1 MRGLLVSAVLA
12 AWLLTAPPV
21 YAGLYN
27 TEEHLLNV
35 LTGRPS
41 DYTRALVTLQQIV
54 AVELTNN
61 PKSSRAG
68 VLQRVKNLEQELHDG
83 TLSLQDRVNLSAYYV
98 RLNDPEKAI
107 ALLEALPADRR
118 NWMALSN
125 LATAYQLAGNLD
137 RAEQYLVQALD
148 AWPIVSTD
156 ASGWRLNWLRVVE
169 GYQLRLIRSRQ
180 AEQRGGRGTAGGLD
194 AVFPRL
200 RFVGPSGE
208 YEAGLLAPD
217 QWANLPANYT
227 EIVKL
232 LVLWMPHDARL
243 RWLLAEIVN
252 ANDDPELALEMMNE
266 LVETRK
272 FGNTEFAAH
281 HRELRHA
288 KMIRDRL
295 KRLRPSFA
303 NEKAKASLAPL
314 GDLLGPAPAAVLDTA
329 GAVMAIEKI
338 IQEPLPKE
346 EQIFD
351 VAPTDPAA
359 NAPVQ
364 TGTWTPEWRQIGISF
379 VAGAIVA
386 ALLSL
391 QLREMRKR
399 KRDAQP
405 ASQE

>member
-12 AWLLTAPPV
+12 AWLTTPAPAH
-21 YAGLYN
+21 AGLYN
-27 TEEHLLNV
+27 TEEQLV
-35 LTGRPS
+35 DILTSHPS
-41 DYTRALVTLQQIV
+41 NYTRALVTLQQIV
-54 AVELTNN
+54 AVELTDN
-61 PKSSRAG
+61 PKSSRAQ
-68 VLQRVKNLEQELHDG
+68 VLQRVEDLEQSLHEG

-107 ALLEALPADRR
+107 ALLEALPPDRR

-125 LATAYQLAGNLD
+125 LATAYQLAGNLV

-148 AWPIVSTD
+148 AWPSVSTV
-156 ASGWRLNWLRVVE
+156 ATGWRLTWLRVVE
-169 GYQLRLIRSRQ
+169 NYQLSLIRSRQ
-180 AEQRGGRGTAGGLD
+180 AEQRGGRGTGGGID
-194 AVFPRL
+194 PIFPRL
-200 RFVGPSGE
+200 RLVGPSGE
-208 YEAGLLAPD
+208 YEAGLLAAD
-217 QWANLPANYT
+217 QWANLPANHT

-252 ANDDPELALEMMNE
+252 ANNNPELALEMMNE

-272 FGNTEFAAH
+272 FGNPEFAAH

-288 KMIRDRL
+288 KMIRDRF

-303 NEKAKASLAPL
+303 NEQAKASLTPL
-314 GDLLGPAPAAVLDTA
+314 GELLGPAPAAVLDAA
-329 GAVMAIEKI
+329 GAVMALEKI
-338 IQEPLPKE
+338 MQEPLPKE
-346 EQIFD
+346 EQIFE
-351 VAPTDPAA
+351 AAA
-359 NAPVQ
+359 NDAPA
-364 TGTWTPEWRQIGISF
+364 GAPAPSATWTPEWRQIGIF
-379 VAGAIVA
+379 VVGAIVG